1 MGIPPFTK
9 ENFFKKVFFTEE
21 IFKTEMDYQ
30 SNIVYAEVP
39 VVDGTTKFE
48 TYYIPRITNETTGD
62 VSKRRPGKEPSLPDS
77 ALTAEDLER
86 RNNRRR
92 RNREAAARVRE
103 RRLNKMSL
111 LEKQIHEL
119 KRDQER
125 LMNENSELKK
135 EVAHLRSSGRQR
147 ISRQISNTELPP
159 ENELPVIPKT
169 ETEVFP
175 ATSVQ
180 SHAKTPSVLFTPGGT
195 FVLTPVQQNAQFN
208 FPEVKRNRSVSDG
221 EYNKILLNL

>member
-1 MGIPPFTK
+1 MGSFPHSR
-9 ENFFKKVFFTEE
+9 KKKFQKKFYFRRK
-21 IFKTEMDYQ
+21 IFETEMAYQ

-48 TYYIPRITNETTGD
+48 TYYIPRISNESTGD

-111 LEKQIHEL
+111 LERQIDEL
-119 KRDQER
+119 KRDQKR
-125 LMNENSELKK
+125 LMNENIELKK
-135 EVAHLRSSGRQR
+135 EVANLRSSGRQR
-147 ISRQISNTELPP
+147 ISRQISNTE
-159 ENELPVIPKT
+159 
-169 ETEVFP
+169 VFP

-180 SHAKTPSVLFTPGGT
+180 SNAKTPSVLFTPGGT

-208 FPEVKRNRSVSDG
+208 FPEIKRNRSVSDG